1 MNQSNQ
7 WEQTLEAAQRQ
18 AEELSIIYSIQQG
31 LAAELDFQSVVD
43 LVGDKLR
50 GLFKTHELT
59 ISWYDSGQDLVQYI
73 YCYEHGQRL
82 FLPPRPPTP
91 GGIFERMRRTR
102 QPAVANSPEDYLKL
116 GLVHIEGTDRSKSML
131 AVPII
136 SSDNV
141 LGIIAMEDYQRENA
155 YGESEVRLLTTIAA
169 SLGGALEKARLFDQ
183 AQRLLKETEQ
193 RNAELAIINSV
204 QESLASKLEVQSIYE
219 LIGEKVREVF
229 GVQVVDIV
237 TYDAEGGL
245 LSMPYSYEYGDRS
258 VISPRPAY
266 GFRLKVIQTCAPL
279 LINQDFKQLALE
291 IGNPVL
297 TGEWPKSALF
307 VPLLV
312 DEKVKGVISIQ
323 DLEQE
328 QRFSA
333 SDVRLMQTLANALS
347 IALENARLLGETQR
361 LLAET
366 ERRAAELA
374 TINRLG
380 QSLAAQLDPQGIY
393 ELVGEAL
400 RQSFEA
406 HAVQIITY
414 DRSADLVHFR
424 YFVEKGQRQ
433 EIPPHAPGGFS
444 GHILRTR
451 QPLLISKDMEQR
463 ATELGSRVLAGN
475 PPKSYLGVPLIAGGE
490 VTGVVSLQN
499 VEREEAFSQAD
510 LALLTSLSLSM
521 GVALENARLY
531 QETQRRADQM
541 AMTAEIGREM
551 SATLDLQTVLE
562 RIAEHVHRLFQARDT
577 ILRLAEAGG
586 QNFPVL
592 VAIGKYAEQY
602 RSDVIKPGKGIT
614 GSIAASGQA
623 EIVDDVAHDP
633 RVVHLPGTPTV
644 EETPET
650 MMCAP
655 MISEGHTTGL
665 LTVYR
670 DHTSGLFNPVD
681 LDFLVG
687 LARQAAVSIENAR
700 LYSEVQQQKEYF
712 ETLVQNSPVAIVTV
726 DRDFKV
732 SSWNQGAVSLFGYS
746 QEEAIGRLVDDLVA
760 YLPEQQLEAS
770 GFDRQA
776 VGGGT
781 VHGVTRRCRKD
792 GSLVDVELSGVP
804 VMVDGQQTGVIAIYH
819 DLSELKQAEQ
829 AIIES
834 RRRLMD
840 IINFLP
846 DATLVINGE
855 GCIIAWNRAMEDM
868 TGIHAEEMLG
878 KGDYEYAIPFYGE
891 RRPIL
896 IDLVH
901 LPSEEIEKKYV
912 NIQRQG
918 SVLVGEAYTPRL
930 KDTGRYLYAT
940 ASALYNSKGEF
951 AGAIE
956 TIRDI
961 TERKE
966 AEQELQKAKEAAES
980 ATQAKSSFL
989 AMMSHE
995 IRTPMNAIIGMSGL
1009 LLDTPLNAEQRD
1021 FAETIRNSGDAL
1033 LTIINDILDFSKIE
1047 AARMELERQP
1057 FDLYECV
1064 DSAMDLMK
1072 LKASEKRLE
1081 LACEFASDIPPFIV
1095 GDVTRLRQILVN
1107 LLSNSVKF
1115 TEKGEVVVSVTPL
1128 TLPLTPGP
1136 SLVPRDSSLVP
1147 RDSSPLQ
1154 GEGRLLHFA
1163 VRDTGLG
1170 IPADRLDRLFQA
1182 FSQVD
1187 ASTTRK
1193 YGGTG
1198 LGLAVSKR
1206 LSEMMGGQMWVESA
1220 GIPGQG
1226 STFHFTIQAEAAPGA
1241 LHRPDAAGEQ
1251 PDLRGK
1257 RVLVVDDND
1266 TSRRILS
1273 LQTKGWG
1280 MRPRLTGSPQ
1290 EALEWLKQGERF
1302 DLAILDLHMPEM
1314 DGIEL
1319 AGAFRRVEEESGLK
1333 QIQGAPGPAKT
1344 KPLPLL
1350 LLSSLGGNAGELQVG
1365 ETQRGLFAACLVKP
1379 VRSSALLEAVLGIFS
1394 SAPVQPFTAAPARVG
1409 IDPKMAARHPLRILL
1424 AEDNAVNQKL
1434 ALRLLSLMGYRADV
1448 AGNGKEA
1455 MQALER
1461 QPYDLVLMDVQMP
1474 EMDGLEATRLICA
1487 RWKQSER
1494 PRIVAMTASAMQGD
1508 REACLEAG
1516 MDDYL
1521 SKPIRVEELVRALES
1536 S

>member
-1 MNQSNQ
+1 MSQSN
-7 WEQTLEAAQRQ
+7 ERDQTLEAAQRR
-18 AEELSIIYSIQQG
+18 AEELAIIYSIQQG
-31 LAAELDFQSVVD
+31 LAAELDFQSMVD

-59 ISWYDSGQDLVQYI
+59 ISWYDPAQDLVQYI
-73 YCYEHGQRL
+73 YCYEHGKRL

-102 QPAVANSPEDYLKL
+102 QPAVANMPEDYLKL
-116 GLVHIEGTDRSKSML
+116 GLAHIEGTDRSKSLL

-141 LGIIAMEDYQRENA
+141 LGIIAMEDYLRENA
-155 YGESEVRLLTTIAA
+155 YGESDVRLLTTIAA

-193 RNAELAIINSV
+193 RNAELAIINSL
-204 QESLASKLEVQSIYE
+204 QESLASRLDVQSIYE

-237 TYDAEGGL
+237 TYDADRGL
-245 LSMPYSYEYGDRS
+245 LSMPYSYENGDFS
-258 VISPRPAY
+258 VFEPRPPY
-266 GFRLKVIQTCAPL
+266 GFRLKVIQTCTSL
-279 LINQDFKQLALE
+279 LINQDFKRLALE
-291 IGNPVL
+291 TGNPVL

-307 VPLLV
+307 VPLLR
-312 DEKVKGVISIQ
+312 DEKVKAIISIQ

-328 QRFSA
+328 NRFSA
-333 SDVRLMQTLANALS
+333 SDVRLMQTLSNALS
-347 IALENARLLGETQR
+347 IALENARLL
-361 LLAET
+361 
-366 ERRAAELA
+366 
-374 TINRLG
+374 
-380 QSLAAQLDPQGIY
+380 D
-393 ELVGEAL
+393 
-400 RQSFEA
+400 
-406 HAVQIITY
+406 
-414 DRSADLVHFR
+414 
-424 YFVEKGQRQ
+424 
-433 EIPPHAPGGFS
+433 EI
-444 GHILRTR
+444 
-451 QPLLISKDMEQR
+451 
-463 ATELGSRVLAGN
+463 
-475 PPKSYLGVPLIAGGE
+475 
-490 VTGVVSLQN
+490 
-499 VEREEAFSQAD
+499 
-510 LALLTSLSLSM
+510 
-521 GVALENARLY
+521 
-531 QETQRRADQM
+531 QRRADQM

-551 SATLDLQTVLE
+551 SASLDLQTVLE
-562 RIAEHVHRLFQARDT
+562 RIAEQVHRLFQARDT
-577 ILRLAEAGG
+577 ILRLADAEG

-592 VAIGKYAEQY
+592 VAIGKYSEQY
-602 RSDVIKPGKGIT
+602 RSDVIALGRGIT
-614 GSIAASGQA
+614 GSIAASGRA
-623 EIVDDVAHDP
+623 EIIDDVARDP
-633 RVVHLPGTPTV
+633 RVVHLPGTPTI

-655 MISEGHTTGL
+655 MISEGRTTGL

-670 DHTSGLFNPVD
+670 DRTRGLFNPVD
-681 LDFLVG
+681 LDFMVG

-732 SSWNQGAVSLFGYS
+732 SSWNQSAVSLFGYS
-746 QEEAIGRLVDDLVA
+746 QEEAIGRFIDDLVA
-760 YLPEQQLEAS
+760 YLPDQQLEATD
-770 GFDRQA
+770 FDRQA

-792 GSLVDVELSGVP
+792 GSLVDVELSAVP
-804 VMVDGQQTGVIAIYH
+804 VWVDGQQTGVFGIYH

-846 DATLVINGE
+846 DATLVIDGE
-855 GCIIAWNRAMEDM
+855 GCIIAWNRAIEEM
-868 TGIHAEEMLG
+868 TGIPAEEMLG

-912 NIQRQG
+912 NLLRQG
-918 SVLVGEAYTPRL
+918 SVLLGEAYTPQL
-930 KDTGRYLYAT
+930 KGTGRYLYAT

-961 TERKE
+961 TKRKE
-966 AEQELQKAKEAAES
+966 AEEELQKAKEAAES

-1009 LLDTPLNAEQRD
+1009 LLDTPLNAEQLD
-1021 FAETIRNSGDAL
+1021 YAETIRTSSDAL

-1047 AARMELERQP
+1047 AARLELERQP

-1115 TEKGEVVVSVTPL
+1115 TEKGEVVVSVEPH
-1128 TLPLTPGP
+1128 TLP
-1136 SLVPRDSSLVP
+1136 SLIPRD
-1147 RDSSPLQ
+1147 RSPQ
-1154 GEGRLLHFA
+1154 RGEGGVRVLHFA

-1170 IPADRLDRLFQA
+1170 IPPDRLDRLFQA

-1226 STFHFTIQAEAAPGA
+1226 STFHFTIQTEAAPGE
-1241 LHRPDAAGEQ
+1241 LHRRDVSGEQ

-1257 RVLVVDDND
+1257 SVLIVDDND

-1273 LQTKGWG
+1273 LQTQGWG
-1280 MRPRLTGSPQ
+1280 MQPRLSGAPQ

-1319 AGAFRRVEEESGLK
+1319 AGAFRRVEGERGLK
-1333 QIQGAPGPAKT
+1333 QSQGAAGAEVT

-1350 LLSSLGGNAGELQVG
+1350 LLSSLGGNAGELQVS

-1394 SAPVQPFTAAPARVG
+1394 TAPVQPSGAAPARVG
-1409 IDPKMAARHPLRILL
+1409 IDLEMAARHPLRILL

-1434 ALRLLSLMGYRADV
+1434 ALRLLSQMGYRADV

-1455 MQALER
+1455 VQALER

-1487 RWKQSER
+1487 RWKPEER

-1521 SKPIRVEELVRALES
+1521 SKPIRVAELVEALERS
-1536 S
+1536 